1 MDSSKITM
9 NTDSSSKQPN
19 GDLSKKDTEKVVSFS
34 PRPQRVLRLNRR
46 GFILSSQEK
55 HHDKVSS
62 EKNPTINLKN
72 NQHKDSSAVQGA
84 ANGGQKLISPVSSE
98 KKIIKL
104 NCSSKYS
111 PAESVNNLKRT
122 SSESDS
128 NSVNKNAQEVQ
139 PKKKHKVITWP

>member
-1 MDSSKITM
+1 MDSFDTRTH
-9 NTDSSSKQPN
+9 TDSSSKQMN
-19 GDLSKKDTEKVVSFS
+19 GGLSKKDEEKIVSFS

-46 GFILSSQEK
+46 GFFLSGQEK

-62 EKNPTINLKN
+62 RKNLTINSKN
-72 NQHKDSSAVQGA
+72 YQHEDSSPVQGA
-84 ANGGQKLISPVSSE
+84 TNGGQKLLSPVSSE

-104 NCSSKYS
+104 KCSSKYS

-128 NSVNKNAQEVQ
+128 NTANKNTQEVP